1 MRRLR
6 IYSLPYL
13 FWMGL
18 FILIPT
24 AVLLVLAFSDLSLY
38 DLGRFEFS
46 LVNFAIFSRA
56 TTWSALFNSLKYAS
70 ITAILC
76 FIIGYPVALY
86 LSTLKE
92 KTRKTLM
99 SLLIVPLWSN
109 MLLRIN
115 AWEKLF
121 TPSSII
127 NDVFGISLDLLG
139 TDLGLI
145 IGMVA
150 MYLPFMIFPIFS
162 VLEKMD
168 EKLFEA
174 ARDLGANEVQV
185 FTKVTFP
192 LSAGGVIS
200 GFIMTFLPAM
210 TTFALPARLGLGKIK
225 MIGNLIES
233 KFMLEVLGS
242 SGQSINQGAL
252 VSLLLMVVSI
262 SAFVLITKVDKEGE
276 TLI

>member
-1 MRRLR
+1 MKRLR
-6 IYSLPYL
+6 AYSLPYL

-24 AVLLVLAFSDLSLY
+24 LILILLAISNLSLY
-38 DLGRFEFS
+38 NFGFFALS
-46 LVNFAIFSRA
+46 LENFVILTRA
-56 TTWSALFNSLKYAS
+56 TTWSALGNSLKFAS
-70 ITAILC
+70 ITAIIC
-76 FIIGYPVALY
+76 FVIGYPVAFY
-86 LSTLKE
+86 LSTRAE

-121 TPSSII
+121 TPASII
-127 NDVFGISLDLLG
+127 SDLFGISLNLLG
-139 TDLGLI
+139 TDLALI

-174 ARDLGANEVQV
+174 ARDLGATETQV

-192 LSAGGVIS
+192 LSAGGVVS

-210 TTFALPARLGLGKIK
+210 TTFALPARLGLGRIK

-242 SGQSINQGAL
+242 GGQSINQGAL
-252 VSLLLMVVSI
+252 VSLLLMLFSV
-262 SAFVLITKVDKEGE
+262 SAFVLITKFDKEGE
-276 TLI
+276 TLL

>member
-1 MRRLR
+1 MKRLR
-6 IYSLPYL
+6 VYSLPYL

-24 AVLLVLAFSDLSLY
+24 LILILLAFSNLSLY
-38 DLGRFEFS
+38 NFGFFELS
-46 LVNFAIFSRA
+46 LENFVILSRA
-56 TTWSALFNSLKYAS
+56 TTWSALGNSLKFAS
-70 ITAILC
+70 ITAIIC
-76 FIIGYPVALY
+76 FLIGYPVAFY
-86 LSTLKE
+86 LSTLAE

-121 TPSSII
+121 TPASII
-127 NDVFGISLDLLG
+127 SDLFGISLNLLG
-139 TDLGLI
+139 TDLALI

-174 ARDLGANEVQV
+174 ARDLGANQTQV
-185 FTKVTFP
+185 FTEVTVP
-192 LSAGGVIS
+192 LSAGGVVA

-210 TTFALPARLGLGKIK
+210 TTFALPARLGLGRIK

-242 SGQSINQGAL
+242 AGQSINQGAL
-252 VSLLLMVVSI
+252 VSLMLMLFSV

-276 TLI
+276 TLL

>member
-1 MRRLR
+1 MRKLR

-24 AVLLVLAFSDLSLY
+24 AVLLILAFSNLSLY
-38 DLGRFEFS
+38 DLGRFDFS
-46 LVNFAIFSRA
+46 LVNFAIFSRS
-56 TTWSALFNSLKYAS
+56 TTWSALLNSLKYAS
-70 ITAILC
+70 ITAVLC
-76 FIIGYPVALY
+76 FLIGYPVALY

-127 NDVFGISLDLLG
+127 NDVFGISLNLLG

-174 ARDLGANEVQV
+174 ARDLGANELQV

-252 VSLLLMVVSI
+252 ISLLLMMVSI